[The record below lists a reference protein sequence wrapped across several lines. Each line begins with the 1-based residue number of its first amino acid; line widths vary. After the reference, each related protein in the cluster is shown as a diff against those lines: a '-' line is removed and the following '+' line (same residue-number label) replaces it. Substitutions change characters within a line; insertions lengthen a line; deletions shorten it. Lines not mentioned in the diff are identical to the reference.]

1 MFYFHIVLGGG
12 GSFRRMITTPLM
24 LGAVGV
30 GVYQL
35 QSQGLAP
42 SNRQL
47 AAALVGAV
55 PRLLQLEIVV
65 LVLMIFFGGQSVL
78 TYATRLRAWHL
89 RNSRKPSQQLS
100 GGHRLGRAFY
110 LVILPM
116 LIKAG
121 MLVSP
126 FDAQHWR
133 ELWRQLQAMWA

>member
-1 MFYFHIVLGGG
+1 MPAPAQWLRAQGVAVTMFHFHIVLGGG
-12 GSFRRMITTPLM
+12 GSFRRMITTTLM

-78 TYATRLRAWHL
+78 TYAALIAPGL
-89 RNSRKPSQQLS
+89 AFAQFQKAKPTAERRSSFGQ
-100 GGHRLGRAFY
+100 G
-110 LVILPM
+110 ILPRDPADADQGRD
-116 LIKAG
+116 AG
-121 MLVSP
+121 
-126 FDAQHWR
+126 
-133 ELWRQLQAMWA
+133 